1 MACRLRRW
9 VCRDNATGNTR
20 NNSNIEVTK
29 FDYCK
34 VPLPLFMLMRAGSG
48 LWSVC
53 GAVIEAVGL
62 PALIEGIMAVPRGS
76 KPNQN
81 GRKVYSQTANAIK
94 KRKQLGLGE
103 FADAAAADIPAS
115 TPAVET
121 PPESVSSP
129 GGFSNEAIGVT
140 STVTVLE
147 EPLAPHI
154 EDAPNY
160 FCMNCKGKVSLM
172 DTECDTCE
180 EPLDWSGLT

>member
-1 MACRLRRW
+1 
-9 VCRDNATGNTR
+9 
-20 NNSNIEVTK
+20 
-29 FDYCK
+29 
-34 VPLPLFMLMRAGSG
+34 MRAGSG

-103 FADAAAADIPAS
+103 FAEGASPEIPTS

>member
-1 MACRLRRW
+1 
-9 VCRDNATGNTR
+9 
-20 NNSNIEVTK
+20 VTK

-34 VPLPLFMLMRAGSG
+34 VPLPLFMLIRAGSG

-121 PPESVSSP
+121 PPESVSATTAP

-147 EPLAPHI
+147 EAVALP
-154 EDAPNY
+154 EDDEDIY
-160 FCMNCKGKVSLM
+160 YCTNCHKK
-172 DTECDTCE
+172 
-180 EPLDWSGLT
+180 PI

>member
-1 MACRLRRW
+1 
-9 VCRDNATGNTR
+9 
-20 NNSNIEVTK
+20 
-29 FDYCK
+29 
-34 VPLPLFMLMRAGSG
+34 MRAGSG

-103 FADAAAADIPAS
+103 FAEGASPEIPTS
-115 TPAVET
+115 TAVET
-121 PPESVSSP
+121 PPEPVSSP

-147 EPLAPHI
+147 EPVALPEDDEDIYYCTNCHKKPI
-154 EDAPNY
+154 EIGTPN
-160 FCMNCKGKVSLM
+160 CPV
-172 DTECDTCE
+172 CE
-180 EPLDWSGLT
+180 EPLNWSGLT

>member
-1 MACRLRRW
+1 
-9 VCRDNATGNTR
+9 
-20 NNSNIEVTK
+20 
-29 FDYCK
+29 
-34 VPLPLFMLMRAGSG
+34 MLMRAGSG

-62 PALIEGIMAVPRGS
+62 PALFEGIMAVPSGS
-76 KPNQN
+76 KPNKN
-81 GRKVYSQTANAIK
+81 GRKVYSQTANAIR

-121 PPESVSSP
+121 PLESVSAP

-160 FCMNCKGKVSLM
+160 FCMNCKGTVSLM